1 VRGDRG
7 GENIKVAEWMIE
19 KRGLNRGSFIWGPS
33 TRNQRIER
41 LWVEV
46 GSQFARRWRA
56 FFHRLEDDH
65 FLDSTNPHH
74 LWLLH
79 HLFLHSLDNEAKSF
93 QDDWNNHPISGPQGR
108 NKSPVDIRLI
118 GQTTEGFYLR
128 DELEGVHEDL
138 IQQYYGVEGMPAA
151 QSVGHTGA
159 GFNPGEDAPDVSDGW
174 IWDESAQLS
183 IGRRRLAHLVQ
194 LPAAVWQDRAVVW
207 AKAV

>member
-1 VRGDRG
+1 MLEVFREAVGKYGAPSQVRGDRG

-19 KRGLNRGSFIWGPS
+19 KRGLNRGSFIWGLYVQNGFLVSATEDLACSS

-79 HLFLHSLDNEAKSF
+79 HLFLRVLDNDAKLF
-93 QDDWNNHPISGPQGR
+93 QDDWNP
-108 NKSPVDIRLI
+108 KDVIRAL
-118 GQTTEGFYLR
+118 G
-128 DELEGVHEDL
+128 
-138 IQQYYGVEGMPAA
+138 
-151 QSVGHTGA
+151 
-159 GFNPGEDAPDVSDGW
+159 
-174 IWDESAQLS
+174 
-183 IGRRRLAHLVQ
+183 
-194 LPAAVWQDRAVVW
+194 
-207 AKAV
+207 